1 VPIEG
6 TIGVAGSL
14 ASPSLTLLI
23 PAAMAAPWFSRPL
36 FRGEERVFSLMEI
49 GASFKPPTVEVTSKH
64 LTESRC
70 RVVLLLPPFVTLLRL
85 LSDGG
90 SLSSVHESLL
100 EKATLSLKRI
110 SIESKRRFDGPKLA
124 FQSVAFFRVPF
135 FDDLCA
141 EELALFL

>member
-1 VPIEG
+1 MWQGALHPISDSAHSRSDG
-6 TIGVAGSL
+6 GSL
-14 ASPSLTLLI
+14 VLSPALS
-23 PAAMAAPWFSRPL
+23 W
-36 FRGEERVFSLMEI
+36 RGAGVFTYGG

-110 SIESKRRFDGPKLA
+110 SIEFERRFDGPKLA
-124 FQSVAFFRVPF
+124 FQSVAFVFSKWIRKS
-135 FDDLCA
+135 CQGA
-141 EELALFL
+141 SG